1 MKTFDPSTHRAKKR
15 FGQNVLQDM
24 VIIDRIVRSI
34 RVKPDDNIIE
44 IGPGLGAI
52 TKQLLAI
59 TKSINVIELDR
70 DIIPKLKFNCDGL
83 GDLNIMQTDAL
94 MVDYRQFADKGPLRV
109 VGNLPYNI
117 STPILFHLFKYLDQ
131 IKDMHFMLQKEVV
144 LRMAAKPGSK
154 VYGRLSVMTQSV
166 CDTRMLF
173 LVPPESFT
181 PAPKVES
188 AIVYLAPRKEKLDIK
203 DAKLFGAIVTEA
215 FNQRRKTLRNVW
227 KNRIDVESLKKLA
240 IDPGLRPEKISLEE
254 FVKVSN
260 YLSETG
266 AVAKAQESGT

>member
-15 FGQNVLQDM
+15 FGQNFLQDQN
-24 VIIDRIVRSI
+24 IIDRIVGSVRP
-34 RVKPDDNIIE
+34 KEDDNIVE

-52 TKQLLAI
+52 TKQILAI
-59 TKSINVIELDR
+59 TKKINVIELDR

-83 GDLNIMQTDAL
+83 GELNIIQSDAL
-94 MVDYRQFADKGPLRV
+94 KVDYNQFVVKEPLRI

-117 STPILFHLFKYLDQ
+117 STPLLFHLFNYLEQ

-144 LRMAAKPGSK
+144 LRMSAQAGSK

-173 LVPPESFT
+173 LVPPESFI
-181 PAPKVES
+181 PAPKVDS
-188 AIVYLAPRKEKLDIK
+188 AIVYLTPRKNKLDIA
-203 DAKLFGAIVTEA
+203 DRQLFAKIVTEA

-227 KNRIDVESLKKLA
+227 KNRIDTDALETLN
-240 IDPGLRPEKISLEE
+240 IDPNLRPEKITLDE

-260 YLSETG
+260 YLSSLMIEI
-266 AVAKAQESGT
+266 

>member
-1 MKTFDPSTHRAKKR
+1 MKIFDPTKHQAKKR
-15 FGQNVLQDM
+15 FGQNFLHDGN
-24 VIIDRIVRSI
+24 IIDRIVSSI
-34 RVKPDDNIIE
+34 RATDKDNIIE

-52 TKQLLAI
+52 TRQLLPI
-59 TKSINVIELDR
+59 TKKMNVIELDR

-83 GDLNIMQTDAL
+83 GQLNIMQIDAL
-94 MVDYRQFADKGPLRV
+94 QVDYSQFKDKGPLRI

-117 STPILFHLFKYLDQ
+117 STPLLFHLFKYLPL

-144 LRMAAKPGSK
+144 MRMAAKPGSK

-166 CDTRMLF
+166 CDARMLF

-188 AIVYLAPRKEKLDIK
+188 AIVALAPRKEPIDIK
-203 DAKLFGAIVTEA
+203 DRVLFSAVVTEA

-227 KNRIDVESLKKLA
+227 RNRIEPEELEALDIK
-240 IDPGLRPEKISLEE
+240 PTLRPENLSLEE
-254 FVKVSN
+254 YVKVAN
-260 YLSETG
+260 YLFGKE
-266 AVAKAQESGT
+266 